1 MKHTIHSGKGISP
14 KDQELVRQILD
25 EFDLYEQQ
33 SFNVRS
39 TWGDCYTAYKSVLE
53 DRKNPYLSNLYLP
66 KSHEAVELLT
76 AFLIGNKHIV
86 RAKGA
91 DKFDAPKAKPI
102 QRLLSYQWQKVL
114 RAYDKIETWA
124 KQAILFG
131 TGVMKVG
138 WLDDVDKGLDD
149 PFIESVEISR
159 FYCDFYTK
167 DMQDQHSVIHEIVA
181 NEDNVKNNAAYTKKK
196 GIKNLI
202 IAKSGANPTDLSFDS
217 TDSSIA
223 SYTDNVVKKVRLLE
237 RWTHKKVITIAEV
250 EGGWIKLRED
260 DNPYD
265 FIPFVKL
272 IYKTSPLSNRFYGI
286 GSIEPTLIIQKA
298 INSTMNQMFD
308 NISLINQKMYL
319 KRRGASINPQDTL
332 ARPGG
337 IIEVTDIDK
346 DLKGLETADI
356 KASIQMLM
364 QLLNQEFQEASGAIN
379 LLKGL
384 SGAEFATEV
393 ALQQRNVSTV
403 LDKITEHF
411 QSALS
416 ELGQMLVQVNLE
428 NLTTNKTI
436 KLLESDDEELWIE
449 VSPDEIDGKFDID
462 IQVDRTAQTDR
473 IIMSKQLIDFLA
485 VASKNPEIAGQIDWM
500 PLLKKWLEFQG
511 FADTEEFFKKALP
524 QAGPIGLTPSPATET
539 GTLRTLPERPKGG
552 EEITTRGLVKSAIA
566 PTVAKGI

>member
-1 MKHTIHSGKGISP
+1 MEHIIHSGKGISQ
-14 KDQELVRQILD
+14 KDQDLVLKILD
-25 EFDLYEQQ
+25 EFSLYEEQ
-33 SFNVRS
+33 SQNVRS

-53 DRKNPYLSNLYLP
+53 ERKNPYLSNIYLP

-91 DKFDAPKAKPI
+91 DKYDAPKAVPI

-124 KQAILFG
+124 KQGILFG
-131 TGVMKVG
+131 TGIMKAG
-138 WLDDVDKGLDD
+138 WMDDEEKELDD
-149 PFIESVEISR
+149 PFIEPIEISR

-167 DMQDQHSVIHEIVA
+167 DVQDQHSVIHEIVT
-181 NEDNVKNNAAYTKKK
+181 NEDKVKNNAAYTEKK

-223 SYTDNVVKKVRLLE
+223 SYTNNVVKKVRLLE

-260 DNPYD
+260 KNPYG
-265 FIPFVKL
+265 FIPFVKFV
-272 IYKTSPLSNRFYGI
+272 YKTSPLSNRFYGI
-286 GSIEPTLIIQKA
+286 GAIEPTLIIQKA
-298 INSTMNQMFD
+298 INSTINQMFD

-346 DLKGLETADI
+346 DLKGLEISDI

-364 QLLNQEFQEASGAIN
+364 QLLNQEYQEASGAIN

-384 SGAEFATEV
+384 AGAEFATEV

-411 QSALS
+411 QTSLS
-416 ELGQMLVQVNLE
+416 ELGQMLVEVNLE
-428 NLTTNKTI
+428 NITTNKAI
-436 KLLESDDEELWIE
+436 KILENDDEELWIE
-449 VSPDEIDGKFDID
+449 VSPDEINGKFDID

-473 IIMSKQLIDFLA
+473 VIMSKQLIDFLA
-485 VASKNPEIAGQIDWM
+485 VATKSEQLMASVDIV
-500 PLLKKWLEFQG
+500 PLFKKWLEFQG

-524 QAGPIGLTPSPATET
+524 QAGQVGLTPTPVAQT
-539 GTLRTLPERPKGG
+539 GTLRTQPERPKGG
-552 EEITTRGLVKSAIA
+552 EEITTRGLIKSAIA
-566 PTVAKGI
+566 PAITQR